1 MLLQPSTSSPQP
13 LMVDQTDTGTLG
25 SVEDLTMGKHA
36 IVVAFVDFISFDS
49 NLRKTAPLL
58 TLIPL

>member
-1 MLLQPSTSSPQP
+1 
-13 LMVDQTDTGTLG
+13 MVDQTDTGTLG